1 MYVELLIGGQ
11 KIVVLVDNGA
21 TQNFISMK
29 ETTRP
34 GLKLAK
40 DDSKLKAVNNQIQET
55 HDMIKNM
62 RIHIGY

>member
-1 MYVELLIGGQ
+1 MYVELLTGGQ

-21 TQNFISMK
+21 TQNFILMK

-40 DDSKLKAVNNQIQET
+40 DDSKLKAVNNQIQEM